1 MSFPTPK
8 HAIGDMNRSIECE
21 ELIHPFVAGLIDR
34 AGSAGWTLEEV
45 LLAIEETV
53 KEIRSTPLPV

>member
-1 MSFPTPK
+1 
-8 HAIGDMNRSIECE
+8 MNRSIECE